1 MQDSESLNGQLRTDL
16 EAIIAKRGGYE
27 RAFNNESST
36 RYLVETLLLHC
47 IQDFDGLQIQN
58 EVPLDFQGRTI
69 RPDVVLFQQGPDG
82 YVACLRNCGTVHYLI
97 EVKRP
102 EKTRKDNL
110 LD

>member
-1 MQDSESLNGQLRTDL
+1 MQDTESLNGQLRTDL

-27 RAFNNESST
+27 RAFNTESST

-47 IQDFDGLQIQN
+47 IKDFDGLQIQN
-58 EVPLDFQGRTI
+58 EVSLHFQGRTI

-82 YVACLRNCGTVHYLI
+82 YVECLKNSGTVHYLI

-102 EKTRKDNL
+102 EKTRKDCL